1 MGSSQAVYIKSGDQ
15 PRTFNWGYQAL
26 PTLSTTV
33 TGQSLPT
40 YKESVFSSFQAILTG
55 TGALTATVLIQVS
68 NDDLTGRG
76 YVFSGQ
82 NAPGTLVTTASG
94 SATLTAASGTFPAA
108 LVGLE
113 VSAVGVPIGTTI
125 SAVAAGGATATMS
138 ANATATGTVQAN
150 FFANNWIATPLGT
163 ISLSGTGS
171 ANDGFTSQ
179 APWRYV
185 CANVTAI
192 SGTSAAIQVIMGV

>member
-15 PRTFNWGYQAL
+15 PRVLNWAYQTA
-26 PTLSTTV
+26 PASTTTV
-33 TGQSLPT
+33 TGQSLPI
-40 YKESVFSSFQAILTG
+40 YKESVYSTFQAILAG
-55 TGALTATVLIQVS
+55 TGAVTATVLIQVS

-76 YVFSGQ
+76 YIFSNQ
-82 NAPGTLVTTASG
+82 NAPGTLVTTTSG
-94 SATLTAASGTFPAA
+94 SATLAAGNNTFPAA

-113 VSAVGVPIGTTI
+113 ISAVGVPIGTTV
-125 SAVAAGGATATMS
+125 SAVAAGGASLTMS
-138 ANATATGTVQAN
+138 ANATASATVQAN
-150 FFANNWIATPLGT
+150 FFANNWTSTPLGT
-163 ISLSGTGS
+163 ITLTGTGT

-192 SGTSAAIQVIMGV
+192 SGTGANVQVIMGV